1 MGSRLSTENYPGIR
15 FHTRKMPE
23 GRWELLATEE
33 EEPDLFAYDMIGL
46 DECKEWDAL
55 AEAIF
60 PDAEL
65 QVQTEQGRHF
75 LDRDGN
81 EYFPGGDRNR
91 SASRRDWRFPEEAD
105 WISFNLNVCFTLEF

>member
-15 FHTRKMPE
+15 FHTRKTPE

-81 EYFPGGDRNR
+81 EYFPAGTGIVPLPAETGGFRK
-91 SASRRDWRFPEEAD
+91 RRTGFL
-105 WISFNLNVCFTLEF
+105 ST